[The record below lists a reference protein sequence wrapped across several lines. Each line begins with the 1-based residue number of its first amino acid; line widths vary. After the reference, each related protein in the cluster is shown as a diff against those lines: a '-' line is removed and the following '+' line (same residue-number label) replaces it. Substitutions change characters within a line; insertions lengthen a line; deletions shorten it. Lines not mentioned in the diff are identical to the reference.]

1 VLFTKSAK
9 DAPVSRAVQA
19 VGRIFQTPILGG
31 LHRHYV
37 RIDFREGQETQ
48 TEVLRATH
56 EAALA
61 NCSLADLKHFA
72 VDLA

>member
-1 VLFTKSAK
+1 V
-9 DAPVSRAVQA
+9 
-19 VGRIFQTPILGG
+19 
-31 LHRHYV
+31 
-37 RIDFREGQETQ
+37 
-48 TEVLRATH
+48 VLRATH